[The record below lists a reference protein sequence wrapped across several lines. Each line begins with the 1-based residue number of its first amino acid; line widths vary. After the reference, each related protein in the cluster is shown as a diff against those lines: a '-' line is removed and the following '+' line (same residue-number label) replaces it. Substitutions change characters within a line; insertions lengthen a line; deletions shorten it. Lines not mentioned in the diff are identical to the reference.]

1 MAETTRMNLEQIL
14 SAPEENLAIGVL
26 RQAVYDLRRYRD
38 ATAGLEREIYL
49 DAFRWIGATDF
60 SWPYSFANI
69 CQLLDV
75 PAEMLR
81 AELLDNATLTPFRYW
96 WKVGTRFGRS
106 FRGCLSRTFKGSR
119 NGYPG
124 PITPQLKH
132 S

>member
-1 MAETTRMNLEQIL
+1 MNLEQIL

-26 RQAVYDLRRYRD
+26 RQAVYDLRRHRD

-60 SWPYSFANI
+60 SWPYSFSNI

-81 AELLDNATLTPFRYW
+81 AELLGDAALTPFRYW
-96 WKVGTRFGRS
+96 WKVGARFGRS
-106 FRGCLSRTFKGSR
+106 FRASVACSFKGSR
-119 NGYPG
+119 DSYRGAVA
-124 PITPQLKH
+124 PQLKH